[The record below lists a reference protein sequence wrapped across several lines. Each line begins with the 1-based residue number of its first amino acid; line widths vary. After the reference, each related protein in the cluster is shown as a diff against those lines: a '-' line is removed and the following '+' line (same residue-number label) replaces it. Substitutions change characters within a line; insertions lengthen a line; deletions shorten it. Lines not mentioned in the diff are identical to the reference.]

1 MATNV
6 KVTHRKVN
14 DAPGNVVAST
24 AVVDTQTHTQVRH
37 TTDEP
42 STIERGK
49 PRAGA
54 RSAM

>member
-1 MATNV
+1 MATNA

-14 DAPGNVVAST
+14 DAPGNVVAFT
-24 AVVDTQTHTQVRH
+24 AVVDTQGHTQARH
-37 TTDEP
+37 NTDEH

-54 RSAM
+54 PSAM